1 MSGNASQGSGLRYP
15 SNKKTIYDRNLNRS
29 KNAELSRAAFAY
41 LFIEMIN
48 HAQKHAKDV
57 GDLEKR
63 LNNQGYPIGIRLLD
77 LLLTRSA
84 NPLASIRPTR
94 ILPLLQFIA
103 QTLYRHLFGRPA
115 DALERSNEDQAQYLL
130 FDNEPMVN
138 TYISLPRELSSLN
151 CAAFVAGIIEG
162 VCDGAGF
169 ATEGVTAHSVG
180 VQDEGGKDAKGQAMW
195 PGKTVFLIKFKKEV
209 LEREEIL
216 GRGGG

>member
-1 MSGNASQGSGLRYP
+1 MY
-15 SNKKTIYDRNLNRS
+15 
-29 KNAELSRAAFAY
+29 
-41 LFIEMIN
+41 
-48 HAQKHAKDV
+48 
-57 GDLEKR
+57 R
-63 LNNQGYPIGIRLLD
+63 LNNQGYPIGVRLLD

-115 DALERSNEDQAQYLL
+115 DALERSNEDPAQYLL

-138 TYISLPRELSSLN
+138 TYISLPREMSNLN

-180 VQDEGGKDAKGQAMW
+180 GQEEGGKDAKGQAMW

-216 GRGGG
+216 ARGGG